1 MSILMNFF
9 GESPF
14 AILATH
20 GERVHQCVGLLR
32 DVFTAVQEGDQGRQ
46 RALADRIGEV
56 ETEADK
62 LRDRLHEILIAQ
74 ALLPIGKGELFNL
87 LDQQDSMADRAEDI
101 AGMFTYRDLRL
112 PAPLMERV
120 REYVAQVLGNCELAR
135 GIMSRLDLLVEA
147 SFTGRDA
154 LTVSKL
160 ITELAER
167 EDALKPAQ
175 VEVTRALLDPDA
187 GLPPVEA
194 MLWAQAI
201 ALLARLSQH
210 ADHVGKAVRLT
221 LRLKPAR

>member
-1 MSILMNFF
+1 MNLF

-14 AILATH
+14 AILEAH
-20 GERVHQCVGLLR
+20 GERVHQCVHLLR
-32 DVFTAVQEGDQGRQ
+32 DVFAALQRSDQAQ
-46 RALADRIGEV
+46 LRALADRICQL

-62 LRDRLHEILIAQ
+62 VRNHLHEIMVSQ
-74 ALLPIGKGELFNL
+74 TLLPINKGELFTIL
-87 LDQQDSMADRAEDI
+87 EQQDSMADRAEDI
-101 AGMFTYRDLRL
+101 VSMLTYRDMTL
-112 PAPLMERV
+112 PAPLLARV
-120 REYVAQVLGNCELAR
+120 LDYVEQVLGNCELAR

-167 EDALKPAQ
+167 EDAIKPAQ
-175 VEVTRALLDPDA
+175 VELTRALLAPDA

-194 MLWAQAI
+194 ILWAQVI
-201 ALLARLSQH
+201 ALLARLSLH
-210 ADHVGKAVRLT
+210 ADHTGHGIRLI